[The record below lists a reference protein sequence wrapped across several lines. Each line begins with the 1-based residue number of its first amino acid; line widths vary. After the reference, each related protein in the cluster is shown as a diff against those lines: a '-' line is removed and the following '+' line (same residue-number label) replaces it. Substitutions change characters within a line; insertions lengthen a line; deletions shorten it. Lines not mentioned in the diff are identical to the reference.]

1 MKYIHASQTNSYSVW
16 NLLFFLFWIQILRSK
31 NKIYSYWHTT
41 VRQNNMIWEGICV
54 VFFTWNILLLSYIN
68 KIEAVTLKHI
78 KKKNSTRVLLAPVQK
93 TPPKK
98 QKQKKT
104 HKKINWVTESANT
117 YDLFTDTLDI
127 NFCFLFSK
135 QFFNFV
141 IKKLVQSHWLKRNN
155 FLNYQ

>member
-1 MKYIHASQTNSYSVW
+1 MYLKQIPTVFETSFFSFSEFKYWGAKIKYIHIGTRQWDKITYERVFVW
-16 NLLFFLFWIQILRSK
+16 
-31 NKIYSYWHTT
+31 Y
-41 VRQNNMIWEGICV
+41 
-54 VFFTWNILLLSYIN
+54 FFTWNILLLSYIN

-78 KKKNSTRVLLAPVQK
+78 KKKKFNQSSFSTSTK
-93 TPPKK
+93 NPPKK